1 MNLSSFAAIECL
13 LPSLIL
19 LLYATGTATIV
30 VGMLARNEKLKQ
42 ISGWLTVAGFVVHTV
57 VLILGHSA
65 ITWDNLPRSYVF
77 QLMSW
82 AMVLIYFIVWWKYKL
97 AFLSALVSPFALVI
111 YLSSFSQSNTQSQ
124 IPESLSGL
132 FFGLHVGS
140 LSISFALMLMACGA
154 GIIFLYLE
162 KKIKNKE
169 PLTGFRKDL
178 PALSTCDKLNRL
190 SVMWGFPLFTL
201 GMISG
206 FVWAHPAWGKVIS
219 WDPKEIVSMVL
230 WLLYAVLFHH
240 RIALGWQGRKA
251 ATMAIWIFAIS
262 VFSLLIVNTF
272 MPTHHSFTQQ

>member
-1 MNLSSFAAIECL
+1 MDLSNFTALECL
-13 LPSLIL
+13 LPSLVL
-19 LLYATGTATIV
+19 LLYATGTATII
-30 VGMLARNEKLKQ
+30 VGMLARNEKLTKV
-42 ISGWLTVAGFVVHTV
+42 SGWLTIAGFAIHTIA
-57 VLILGHSA
+57 LIIGHAA

-82 AMVLIYFIVWWKYKL
+82 AMVLIYFIVWRKYKL
-97 AFLSALVSPFALVI
+97 TFLSALVSPFALII
-111 YLSSFSQSNTQSQ
+111 YISSFSQGHAQSQ
-124 IPESLSGL
+124 IPQSLSGL

-140 LSISFALMLMACGA
+140 LTFSFALMLMACAA
-154 GIIFLYLE
+154 GVMFLYVE
-162 KKIKNKE
+162 RKIKNKE

-190 SVMWGFPLFTL
+190 SVTWGFPLFTL

-219 WDPKEIVSMVL
+219 WDPKELVSMVL
-230 WLLYAVLFHH
+230 WLMYAVLFHN
-240 RIALGWQGRKA
+240 RIVLGWQGRKA

-262 VFSLLIVNTF
+262 VFSLVIVNTF